1 MSRCQVAAPVLVSC
15 VSIWVSSPLV
25 STESSLHL
33 HGTFFM
39 FGAVLLLLLPVS
51 YLILPETKDISLG
64 DLLVI
69 MLYLLT
75 INIAHC
81 RAHRATLSE
90 EVFDRRCHL
99 DIQWSPPSY
108 LQST

>member
-1 MSRCQVAAPVLVSC
+1 MSECQNVKSPLPAPVRVS
-15 VSIWVSSPLV
+15 VSVFWVSSPLV

-64 DLLVI
+64 DQHVI
-69 MLYLLT
+69 
-75 INIAHC
+75 
-81 RAHRATLSE
+81 
-90 EVFDRRCHL
+90 
-99 DIQWSPPSY
+99 
-108 LQST
+108 

>member
-1 MSRCQVAAPVLVSC
+1 
-15 VSIWVSSPLV
+15 
-25 STESSLHL
+25 
-33 HGTFFM
+33 M

-64 DLLVI
+64 DLLVFI

-81 RAHRATLSE
+81 RAYRATLSE

-99 DIQWSPPSY
+99 DMK
-108 LQST
+108 

>member
-1 MSRCQVAAPVLVSC
+1 MTLEVQCHLSAQCSVEAVRVSRCQVAAPVPVS
-15 VSIWVSSPLV
+15 VSVSWVSSPLV

-64 DLLVI
+64 DLLV
-69 MLYLLT
+69 
-75 INIAHC
+75 N
-81 RAHRATLSE
+81 
-90 EVFDRRCHL
+90 
-99 DIQWSPPSY
+99 
-108 LQST
+108 

>member
-1 MSRCQVAAPVLVSC
+1 MPAPVRVS
-15 VSIWVSSPLV
+15 VSVFWVSSPLV

-64 DLLVI
+64 DHLVVVK
-69 MLYLLT
+69 T
-75 INIAHC
+75 FNI
-81 RAHRATLSE
+81 
-90 EVFDRRCHL
+90 F
-99 DIQWSPPSY
+99 
-108 LQST
+108 

>member
-1 MSRCQVAAPVLVSC
+1 MLRLSECQGVKSPLAAPVPVS
-15 VSIWVSSPLV
+15 VSVFWVSSPPV
-25 STESSLHL
+25 SAESSLHL

-39 FGAVLLLLLPVS
+39 FGAVLLLLPVS

-99 DIQWSPPSY
+99 DMK
-108 LQST
+108 

>member
-1 MSRCQVAAPVLVSC
+1 MSLVECQCQAPLACTCPGVS
-15 VSIWVSSPLV
+15 VSILGQLTIV

-64 DLLVI
+64 DHLVVK
-69 MLYLLT
+69 T
-75 INIAHC
+75 FNI
-81 RAHRATLSE
+81 
-90 EVFDRRCHL
+90 F
-99 DIQWSPPSY
+99 
-108 LQST
+108 

>member
-1 MSRCQVAAPVLVSC
+1 MSRCHVPLGCTCPGVS
-15 VSIWVSSPLV
+15 VSIWVSSPPV

-64 DLLVI
+64 DNLV
-69 MLYLLT
+69 
-75 INIAHC
+75 N
-81 RAHRATLSE
+81 
-90 EVFDRRCHL
+90 
-99 DIQWSPPSY
+99 
-108 LQST
+108 